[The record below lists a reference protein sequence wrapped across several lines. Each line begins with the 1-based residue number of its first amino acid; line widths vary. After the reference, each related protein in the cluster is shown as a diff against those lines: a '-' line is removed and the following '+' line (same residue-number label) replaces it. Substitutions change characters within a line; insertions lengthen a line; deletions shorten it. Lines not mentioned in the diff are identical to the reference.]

1 MLGLELTEHTGTVS
15 IRLGLGLFAGSSALF
30 ANLALE
36 TAESLAA
43 ELLNPFPRVV
53 SAMQEIDFE
62 RLYKVLILSA
72 EGAVRYGPET
82 FNMGY
87 SSQDVVHETFSAFLS
102 SPNRMGWDP
111 AKGSIERFLAS
122 IVWKRVRSHL
132 RRDRKVGGSLD
143 DPGTVH
149 ARVTSTDAT
158 TTELEFEQLRNRIYE
173 AIGNDMDLRALVAA
187 TEHTS
192 GAHNVNQEL
201 AYILNKSVQQVV
213 NLKRRLLKNREVVTL
228 LWPPRKN

>member
-1 MLGLELTEHTGTVS
+1 
-15 IRLGLGLFAGSSALF
+15 
-30 ANLALE
+30 
-36 TAESLAA
+36 
-43 ELLNPFPRVV
+43 
-53 SAMQEIDFE
+53 MQEVDFE

-72 EGAVRYGPET
+72 EAAVRYAPET

-122 IVWKRVRSHL
+122 IVWRKVRSHL

-143 DPGTVH
+143 DPLH
-149 ARVTSTDAT
+149 APVASTDAKT
-158 TTELEFEQLRNRIYE
+158 TDFEFEQLRDRVYE
-173 AIGNDMDLRALVAA
+173 AVGNDMDLRALIAA